1 MSSICTFGLCVRM
14 SLISMSICLVRASLE
29 VLPNA
34 SFVPRLMMTKSGES
48 RLSTYPILPMAL
60 YWANVAPLLPM
71 AWYRIPLLVDWSSN
85 PYMLPLGALTVI
97 EQAVVGEESVA
108 VAVSLPSVVSK
119 SMRLPLTD
127 MSDMD
132 ISLRPYTMILSKGC

>member
-1 MSSICTFGLCVRM
+1 
-14 SLISMSICLVRASLE
+14 
-29 VLPNA
+29 
-34 SFVPRLMMTKSGES
+34 
-48 RLSTYPILPMAL
+48 
-60 YWANVAPLLPM
+60 
-71 AWYRIPLLVDWSSN
+71 
-85 PYMLPLGALTVI
+85 MLPLWALTVI

-132 ISLRPYTMILSKGC
+132 ISLRPYTIILSKGCEFDMLNVALDAGMDRDIPVNPMAVVHGIRISLAAVKDDGEVM